1 MLQELRSGEY
11 TNNLRTP
18 FETVIEGD
26 EKTVKSKK
34 ELRLERKK
42 RKLLA
47 LSAVMMLNDQ
57 EGIGKHSRNVHSAA
71 VCDQTAVAA
80 YTQDS
85 STVSEA
91 KLRTIL
97 ANNRTAF
104 DITEEQKSDPDRSED
119 DGPLEAKRRKAEDVS
134 NINNNNN
141 NNNGVAVLEGPESGD
156 STATTSLDS
165 AEEYRALKAYVN
177 QKKNMRYSPRVILK
191 PVGQDAL
198 LDRPV
203 NGDRIP
209 LLLDDIQALLMY
221 ALLRTDSPLQPRWAS
236 IHKSTKLTHTVVL
249 VVEGFSCEDYVTLRE
264 HMPASSSSSSGIF
277 GPEHTLQVICPTR
290 KLVEEMACVPLSDTH
305 KDILVAEYGSLE
317 AAMQVCKDQML
328 VRRSIFRNIT
338 QTPDDLQNVFDYS
351 EFDLPPSDKYPRT
364 QLLLSPIQMI
374 NEGYPVPLTGTLQHR
389 YRNYVTTSDYYLPVT
404 PRSPMF
410 GLDCEMCG
418 IAGNKS
424 VLTRV
429 SIVDEAGAT
438 IYDELVKPRQPIV
451 DYRFEFSG
459 ITKEM
464 LANVTKRIEDVQ
476 REIRALLPRD
486 AILVGQSLN
495 CDMDALQMMHPY
507 VIDSSIVFNLT
518 GTMNQKA
525 KLRLLTKKFLNRDIQ
540 CPGDGHN
547 PIEDC
552 AASLELVQ
560 MKLSKS
566 IYYGDQWL
574 QDRSKYHRFL
584 QAGGRVGIAAVTEDT
599 EMHDDG
605 GVAPTQQQ
613 RGPEITSTLFAH
625 AKKRNKRS
633 AIVTNDNEEL
643 STFEAYFGDTI
654 LHSKQAHDANAG
666 SRQWISFE
674 RKRTA
679 DEAIRKAAAD
689 SLQYDFNLTYV
700 KLPHDM
706 EGDGGSNNDDD
717 AEAKKI
723 ALAQQIDGWIEQL
736 YKAMSLNGLFVVLL
750 AGQEEQVGKA
760 NRIAV
765 AMVQTKK

>member
-1 MLQELRSGEY
+1 M
-11 TNNLRTP
+11 
-18 FETVIEGD
+18 
-26 EKTVKSKK
+26 
-34 ELRLERKK
+34 ERKK

-57 EGIGKHSRNVHSAA
+57 EGIGKHSRNVHSTVVSDQAA
-71 VCDQTAVAA
+71 VTAINQNTSA
-80 YTQDS
+80 
-85 STVSEA
+85 VSEA

-104 DITEEQKSDPDRSED
+104 DITEGQESDPDRRE
-119 DGPLEAKRRKAEDVS
+119 DGPLEAKRRKAEEVS
-134 NINNNNN
+134 N
-141 NNNGVAVLEGPESGD
+141 NNNGVAVPQDPESGNK
-156 STATTSLDS
+156 TASTSLDS

-177 QKKNMRYSPRVILK
+177 QKKNMRYSPRVVLK

-203 NGDRIP
+203 NSDRIP

-221 ALLRTDSPLQPRWAS
+221 ALLRTDSPLQPRWAT
-236 IHKSTKLTHTVVL
+236 IHKSTKLTHTMVL
-249 VVEGFSCEDYVTLRE
+249 IVEGFSCEDYVTYRE
-264 HMPASSSSSSGIF
+264 HMPASSSSNSGIF
-277 GPEHTLQVICPTR
+277 GTEHTMQVVCPTR

-338 QTPDDLQNVFDYS
+338 QSPDVQANNLDYS
-351 EFDLPPSDKYPRT
+351 AFDLPPGDKFPRT

-374 NEGYPVPLTGTLQHR
+374 NEGYPLPLTGTLQQR
-389 YRNYVTTSDYYLPVT
+389 YRHYVTTSDFYLPVT

-410 GLDCEMCG
+410 GVDCEMCG

-429 SIVDEAGAT
+429 SIVNEAGTT
-438 IYDELVKPRQPIV
+438 IYDELVKPRQQII

-459 ITKEM
+459 ISKEM

-476 REIRALLPRD
+476 QEIRALLPRD

-495 CDMDALQMMHPY
+495 CDLDALQMMHPY

-518 GTMNQKA
+518 GNMHHKA
-525 KLRLLTKKFLNRDIQ
+525 KLRLLTKKFLQRDIQ
-540 CPGDGHN
+540 CGTDGHN

-560 MKLSKS
+560 LKLSKN
-566 IYYGDQWL
+566 IYFGDQWL
-574 QDRSKYHRFL
+574 KDRSKYHQFI
-584 QAGGRVGIAAVTEDT
+584 QAGGRVGIATVTGDT

-613 RGPEITSTLFAH
+613 QRGQEITSTLFAH
-625 AKKRNKRS
+625 AQKRNKRS
-633 AIVTNDNEEL
+633 AILTNDNEEL
-643 STFEAYFGDTI
+643 STFEAYFGETI
-654 LHSKQAHDANAG
+654 LQNEEGHDANQG
-666 SRQWISFE
+666 SRQCISFE

-679 DEAIRKAAAD
+679 EEVIRKAAAD

-706 EGDGGSNNDDD
+706 ERDSSNNDDV
-717 AEAKKI
+717 EAKKI
-723 ALAQQIDGWIEQL
+723 ALARQIDGWIGQL

-750 AGQEEQVGKA
+750 AGQEEQAGKA

>member
-1 MLQELRSGEY
+1 MQELRSGEN
-11 TNNLRTP
+11 TNILRTP
-18 FETVIEGD
+18 FETVTEGD
-26 EKTVKSKK
+26 DKAVKSRK

-57 EGIGKHSRNVHSAA
+57 EGIGKHSRNVHSTAACDQAA
-71 VCDQTAVAA
+71 VTADDQDT
-80 YTQDS
+80 S
-85 STVSEA
+85 IVSEA

-97 ANNRTAF
+97 ANNHTAF
-104 DITEEQKSDPDRSED
+104 TITEEQKSDPDRRE
-119 DGPLEAKRRKAEDVS
+119 DGPLEAKRRKAEEVS
-134 NINNNNN
+134 NINNN
-141 NNNGVAVLEGPESGD
+141 GVAAPEGPESCAN
-156 STATTSLDS
+156 TATSVDS

-203 NGDRIP
+203 NCDRIP

-221 ALLRTDSPLQPRWAS
+221 ALLRTDSPLQPRWAT
-236 IHKSTKLTHTVVL
+236 IHKSTKLTHTMVL
-249 VVEGFSCEDYVTLRE
+249 IVEGFSCEDYVNFRE
-264 HMPASSSSSSGIF
+264 HMPASSASNSGIF
-277 GPEHTLQVICPTR
+277 GTEHTLQVVCPTS

-328 VRRSIFRNIT
+328 VRRSIFRNIR
-338 QTPDDLQNVFDYS
+338 QSPDVLHNGLDYS
-351 EFDLPPSDKYPRT
+351 AFDLPPTDKYPRT

-374 NEGYPVPLTGTLQHR
+374 NEGYPLPLTGTLQNR
-389 YRNYVTTSDYYLPVT
+389 YRHYVTTSDFYLPVT

-418 IAGNKS
+418 IVGNKS

-429 SIVDEAGAT
+429 SIVNEAGDT

-451 DYRFEFSG
+451 DYRFEYSG
-459 ITKEM
+459 ISKEM

-476 REIRALLPRD
+476 QEIRALLPRD

-495 CDMDALQMMHPY
+495 CDLDALQMMHPY

-518 GTMNQKA
+518 GTATQKA
-525 KLRLLTKKFLNRDIQ
+525 KLRFLTKKFLERDIQ
-540 CPGDGHN
+540 CGTGGHN

-560 MKLSKS
+560 LKLSKS
-566 IYYGDQWL
+566 IYFGDQWL
-574 QDRSKYHRFL
+574 QDRSKYHRFIN
-584 QAGGRVGIAAVTEDT
+584 AGGRVGIATESEDT

-605 GVAPTQQQ
+605 GVLPTHQQ
-613 RGPEITSTLFAH
+613 RGQEITSTLFAH

-643 STFEAYFGDTI
+643 STFEAYFGETI
-654 LHSKQAHDANAG
+654 LQNEGAHEPNQG
-666 SRQWISFE
+666 SRQWLSFE

-679 DEAIRKAAAD
+679 EEAIRKAAAD

-700 KLPHDM
+700 KLPHDI
-706 EGDGGSNNDDD
+706 GRDSSNSDD

-723 ALAQQIDGWIEQL
+723 ALARQIDGWIELL